1 MFLLKKYTIK
11 GESMSPTINPGN
23 IVFASSLPYFFSKP
37 KVNDL
42 VTAYDPRDGRI
53 LVKRI
58 TKIDNNE
65 YFVAG
70 DNKTKSADSRIFGK
84 LKRRDIIGK
93 VIQVIRNNNIIKK

>member
-1 MFLLKKYTIK
+1 
-11 GESMSPTINPGN
+11 MSPTINPGN
-23 IVFASSLPYFFSKP
+23 IVFASPLPYFLSKP

-42 VTAYDPRDGRI
+42 VIVFDPRDGRI

-58 TKIDNNE
+58 TKIDKNE

-70 DNKTKSADSRIFGK
+70 DNKTKSVDSRTFGS

-93 VIQVIRNNNIIKK
+93 VIQVIRSNNILKK